1 MQIEHKKGSFDVLC
15 DNYRYLCRLLGLLE
29 QSTILGIV
37 ALKANQLVRI
47 NNHINMHYAVRRII
61 D

>member
-1 MQIEHKKGSFDVLC
+1 MYCVIIIDTFVGF
-15 DNYRYLCRLLGLLE
+15 LE

-37 ALKANQLVRI
+37 ALQLVQI
-47 NNHINMHYAVRRII
+47 NNRINMHLLSA

>member
-1 MQIEHKKGSFDVLC
+1 MYCVIIIDTFVGF
-15 DNYRYLCRLLGLLE
+15 LE

-37 ALKANQLVRI
+37 ALKTNPLVRI
-47 NNHINMHYAVRRII
+47 NNRINMHYAVCRII

>member
-1 MQIEHKKGSFDVLC
+1 MYCVIIIDTFVGF
-15 DNYRYLCRLLGLLE
+15 LE

-37 ALKANQLVRI
+37 ALQLVRI
-47 NNHINMHYAVRRII
+47 NNRINMHLLSA